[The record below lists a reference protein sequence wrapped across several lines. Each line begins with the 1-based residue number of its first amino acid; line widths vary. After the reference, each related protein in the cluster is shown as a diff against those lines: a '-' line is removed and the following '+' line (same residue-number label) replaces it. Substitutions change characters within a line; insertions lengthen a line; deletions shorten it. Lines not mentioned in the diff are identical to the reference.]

1 MFFYSNI
8 SFSVKSKRVYIYEI
22 DIYEKKSMRKQQI
35 SCEYTYSLRLRV
47 TPHFAVKIYDTLNIN
62 KLLGKIL

>member
-1 MFFYSNI
+1 MFFYLNI
-8 SFSVKSKRVYIYEI
+8 FLSVKSKRVYIYEI
-22 DIYEKKSMRKQQI
+22 DIYEKKTMRK

-62 KLLGKIL
+62 KLLGNFL